1 MKEVY
6 LKPKCEIE
14 EFKTV
19 SVITTSSDDNDTPFP
34 WG

>member
-1 MKEVY
+1 MKEEY

-19 SVITTSSDDNDTPFP
+19 SVITTSSYDNDTTFP
-34 WG
+34 LG

>member
-1 MKEVY
+1 MKEEY

-19 SVITTSSDDNDTPFP
+19 SVMITIHRSHGDKI
-34 WG
+34 